1 MSENRDEK
9 LDRMLHSRRIEPAS
23 QDLAARII
31 LKAQSLPQ
39 VQNMSLWQALRQ
51 LFAEFHLPQP
61 GYVLATALVL
71 GMMLG
76 FGTAPDN
83 DLSSD
88 ASSVTAQISIA
99 GDEELL

>member
-1 MSENRDEK
+1 MSEDQDEK

-39 VQNMSLWQALRQ
+39 VQNLSLWQAVRQ

-61 GYVLATALVL
+61 GYVLATALIL

-76 FGTAPDN
+76 FSTAPDN
-83 DLSSD
+83 DQSGDPSSM
-88 ASSVTAQISIA
+88 SAQSYIA